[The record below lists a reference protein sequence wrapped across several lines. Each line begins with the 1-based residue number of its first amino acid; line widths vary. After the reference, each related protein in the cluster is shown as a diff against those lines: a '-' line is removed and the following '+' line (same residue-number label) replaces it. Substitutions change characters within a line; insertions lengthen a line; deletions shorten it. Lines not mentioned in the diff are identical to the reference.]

1 MKVKHWMIKEVIRIS
16 PEDTLGEALRL
27 MREHSIRH
35 LPVTEGDRLVGF
47 LTESTLRQYVRPED
61 LSRRVREIMILRPI
75 TVSPEATI
83 EEAARII
90 YRHKI
95 GGLPVVEGERLVGI
109 LTITDLL
116 EAFIEFMGLLRASTR
131 IDVIPRDPEGLE
143 GVLEIVRE
151 HGGRVISIG
160 MEVEPTG
167 EKIYHIRLEKMPM
180 EALASA
186 LEVAG
191 HRVVSV
197 VE

>member
-27 MREHSIRH
+27 MREYSIRH
-35 LPVTEGDRLVGF
+35 LPVTEKDRLVGF

-61 LSRRVREIMILRPI
+61 LSRRVREIMIVRPI

-83 EEAARII
+83 EEAARLI

-116 EAFIEFMGLLRASTR
+116 EAFIEFMGLLRASSR

-143 GVLEIVRE
+143 GVLDLIRA
-151 HGGRVISIG
+151 HGGKVISIG
-160 MEVEPTG
+160 MEMEPTG
-167 EKIYHIRLEKMPM
+167 EKIYHIRLEKMPL

-191 HRVVSV
+191 HRVVSL